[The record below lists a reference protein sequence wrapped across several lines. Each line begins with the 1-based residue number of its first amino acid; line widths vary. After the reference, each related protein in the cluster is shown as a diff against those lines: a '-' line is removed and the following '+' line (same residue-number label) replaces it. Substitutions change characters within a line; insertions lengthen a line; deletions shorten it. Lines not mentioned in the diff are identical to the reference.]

1 MTLLQFFSI
10 LRARRRLLV
19 LVLAGTVLL
28 AMAWVLL
35 RPAQY
40 SAQVP
45 VLVDVRSSDVAGG
58 YSPAL
63 VSGFLATQIDIAR
76 SERVARRALELVDP
90 GHAQDPGALQSLQ
103 SGLEVRPA
111 REGHVMRILW
121 SGPQAAQA
129 AETANAFAQAFLDV
143 SLALKTTPARQD
155 AHWLDEQVQTHRR
168 RLEQAQ
174 MKLADAQQR
183 WGIVGTEQVDHELS
197 RLQGLATQLAQVQ
210 ALTTDSQ
217 SKRGIRGDLVPEV
230 IQSPLVNSLKS
241 DLARAQ
247 ARLDEAG
254 AYLGPRHPQ
263 MQRLAAERDALRA
276 RLSAESGRIASS
288 IDSNFR
294 AGQTR
299 ERELS
304 AAMEAQRT
312 RVLAMQQDRARL
324 NLLQQD
330 VDTARRAFES
340 VSADA
345 AKTRLQSV
353 ATQTQLSVLMPAAV
367 PMRANGPGAWQAL
380 LIALAAGT
388 VLAVAA
394 VLLLELQGRRVRCI
408 DDLALY
414 AQLPVLASVPS
425 SVTPVFPA
433 LPLRR
438 PRLGFAGGAT

>member
-1 MTLLQFFSI
+1 MTLLQFLSI
-10 LRARRRLLV
+10 LRARRRLLAR
-19 LVLAGTVLL
+19 VLAGTVLCV
-28 AMAWVLL
+28 MAWVLL

-45 VLVDVRSSDVAGG
+45 VLVDVRTTDIGGG

-76 SERVARRALELVDP
+76 SERVARRALELIDP
-90 GHAQDPGALQSLQ
+90 AHALDPAALQSLQ
-103 SGLEVRPA
+103 AGLEVRPA

-121 SGPQAAQA
+121 SGPHAAQA
-129 AETANAFAQAFLDV
+129 AEAANAFAQALLDV

-155 AHWLDEQVQTHRR
+155 ARWFDEQVQTHRR

-183 WGIVGTEQVDHELS
+183 WGIVGSEQVDHELA

-230 IQSPLVNSLKS
+230 IQSPLVNSLKT

-263 MQRLAAERDALRA
+263 MQRLAAERDALRS
-276 RLSAESGRIASS
+276 RLSSETGRIAGS

-304 AAMEAQRT
+304 AAMEAQRA
-312 RVLAMQQDRARL
+312 RVLGLQQDRARL
-324 NLLQQD
+324 GLLQQD
-330 VDTARRAFES
+330 VDAARRAFET

-353 ATQTQLSVLMPAAV
+353 ATQTQLSMLMPAAV
-367 PMRANGPGAWQAL
+367 PTRANGPGAWLTLLMAL
-380 LIALAAGT
+380 VAGA

-394 VLLLELQGRRVRCI
+394 VMLLELSGRRVRCI
-408 DDLALY
+408 DDLTRIV
-414 AQLPVLASVPS
+414 QLPVLATVPS
-425 SVTPVFPA
+425 SASRVFPA
-433 LPLRR
+433 LSLER
-438 PRLGFAGGAT
+438 PRLGYAGAAS

>member
-1 MTLLQFFSI
+1 MTLLQFLSI
-10 LRARRRLLV
+10 LRARRRLLAR
-19 LVLAGTVLL
+19 VLAGTVLCV
-28 AMAWVLL
+28 MAWVLL

-40 SAQVP
+40 SAQVS
-45 VLVDVRSSDVAGG
+45 VLVDVRTTDIGGG

-76 SERVARRALELVDP
+76 SERVARLALERVDP
-90 GHAQDPGALQSLQ
+90 SRAQDPAALQSLQ
-103 SGLEVRPA
+103 AGLDVRPA

-121 SGPQAAQA
+121 SGPDAAQA
-129 AETANAFAQAFLDV
+129 AAAANAFAQAFLDV

-155 AHWLDEQVQTHRR
+155 TRWLDDQVQAHRR

-183 WGIVGTEQVDHELS
+183 WGIVGTEQVDHELA

-263 MQRLAAERDALRA
+263 MQRLGAERDALRA
-276 RLSAESGRIASS
+276 RLAAETGRIAGS

-294 AGQTR
+294 AGQAR

-304 AAMEAQRT
+304 AAMETQRA

-324 NLLQQD
+324 SLLQQD
-330 VDTARRAFES
+330 ADTARRAFET

-353 ATQTQLSVLMPAAV
+353 ATQTQLSVLMPAA
-367 PMRANGPGAWQAL
+367 PPARANGPGPWQAL
-380 LIALAAGT
+380 LIALVAGLL
-388 VLAVAA
+388 LAVAA
-394 VLLLELQGRRVRCI
+394 VLLVELTGRRVRCI
-408 DDLALY
+408 DDLTRI
-414 AQLPVLASVPS
+414 AQLPVLATVPYS
-425 SVTPVFPA
+425 ATPVFPA
-433 LPLRR
+433 LSLRR
-438 PRLGFAGGAT
+438 PRLGFAGAGA